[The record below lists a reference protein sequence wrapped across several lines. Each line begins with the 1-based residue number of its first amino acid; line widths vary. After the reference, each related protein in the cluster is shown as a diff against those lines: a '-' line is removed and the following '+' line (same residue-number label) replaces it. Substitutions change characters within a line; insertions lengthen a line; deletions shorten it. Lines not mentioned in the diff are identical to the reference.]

1 MADKHTHT
9 HSIFAFSPF
18 CPLLTATEGT
28 AVGVMGV
35 AVIGVAAA
43 GVAATGTAIGVT
55 AVFATG
61 MGITLLLAALGLCL
75 GAMEVAVGPADS
87 VILE

>member
-1 MADKHTHT
+1 MGDSRSGGSESHSGARWQINK

-28 AVGVMGV
+28 A
-35 AVIGVAAA
+35 
-43 GVAATGTAIGVT
+43 IGVT
-55 AVFATG
+55 AVLATG